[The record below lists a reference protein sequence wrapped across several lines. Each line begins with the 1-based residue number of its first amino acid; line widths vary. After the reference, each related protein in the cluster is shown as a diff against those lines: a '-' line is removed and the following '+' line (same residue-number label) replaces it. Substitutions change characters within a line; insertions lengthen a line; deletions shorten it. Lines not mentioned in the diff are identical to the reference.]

1 MRTEDAIDKLCDI
14 APIIADIGEKAK
26 NDQEFK
32 DFMAGYNKAKDN
44 RMFVLR
50 VLPILVKHYKE
61 DAYAILSIWT
71 EKPIDEIKEQSLGV
85 TIKEMKAIFEDE
97 DIRAFFSS
105 FSEPKKTAAE

>member
-1 MRTEDAIDKLCDI
+1 MRTDDAIDKLCDI

-32 DFMAGYNKAKDN
+32 EFMAGYNKAKDN
-44 RMFVLR
+44 RMFMLR
-50 VLPILVKHYKE
+50 VLPVLVKNYKE
-61 DAYAILSIWT
+61 DMYSILSIWT

>member
-1 MRTEDAIDKLCDI
+1 MRTDDAIDRLCDI

-32 DFMAGYNKAKDN
+32 DFLASYNKSRDN

-50 VLPILVKHYKE
+50 VLPVLVKNYRE
-61 DAYAILSIWT
+61 DIYSILSIWT
-71 EKPIDEIKEQSLGV
+71 DKPVEEIKEQSIGATV
-85 TIKEMKAIFEDE
+85 KELKEIFEDE

>member
-32 DFMAGYNKAKDN
+32 EFMVSYNKAKDN

-50 VLPILVKHYKE
+50 VLPVLVKNYKE
-61 DAYAILSIWT
+61 DMYSILSIWT
-71 EKPIDEIKEQSLGV
+71 EKSIDEIKEQSLGV

-97 DIRAFFSS
+97 DIRAFFSL

>member
-44 RMFVLR
+44 RTFVLR
-50 VLPILVKHYKE
+50 VLPVLVKHYKE

-71 EKPIDEIKEQSLGV
+71 EKSVAEIKEQSLGV

-97 DIRAFFSS
+97 DVRAFFSS

>member
-32 DFMAGYNKAKDN
+32 DFLAGYNKDKDN
-44 RMFVLR
+44 RTFVLR
-50 VLPILVKHYKE
+50 VLPVLVKNYKE
-61 DAYAILSIWT
+61 DMYSILSIWT
-71 EKPIDEIKEQSLGV
+71 EKPIEEIKEQSLGV
-85 TIKEMKAIFEDE
+85 TIKEMKAILEDE

>member
-1 MRTEDAIDKLCDI
+1 MRTDDAIDKLCDI

-32 DFMAGYNKAKDN
+32 DFLASYNKSRDN

-50 VLPILVKHYKE
+50 VLPVLVKNYKE
-61 DAYAILSIWT
+61 DMYSILSIWT

>member
-32 DFMAGYNKAKDN
+32 DFLASYNKSRDN

-50 VLPILVKHYKE
+50 VLPVLVKNYKE
-61 DAYAILSIWT
+61 DMYSILSIWT

-105 FSEPKKTAAE
+105 SSEPKKTAAE

>member
-32 DFMAGYNKAKDN
+32 DFMSGYNKAKDN

-50 VLPILVKHYKE
+50 VLPILIKHYKE

-105 FSEPKKTAAE
+105 SSEPKKTAAE

>member
-1 MRTEDAIDKLCDI
+1 MRTDVAIDKLCDI

-32 DFMAGYNKAKDN
+32 DFMANYNKAKDN

-50 VLPILVKHYKE
+50 VLPVLVKNYKE
-61 DAYAILSIWT
+61 DMYSILSIWT

-105 FSEPKKTAAE
+105 SSEPKKTAAE

>member
-32 DFMAGYNKAKDN
+32 NFMAGYNKAKDN

-50 VLPILVKHYKE
+50 VLPVLVKNYKE
-61 DAYAILSIWT
+61 DMYSILSIWT
-71 EKPIDEIKEQSLGV
+71 EKPIDEIKEQPLGV
-85 TIKEMKAIFEDE
+85 TIKEMKAIFDDE

>member
-14 APIIADIGEKAK
+14 APIIADIGDKAK

-32 DFMAGYNKAKDN
+32 DFMAGYSKAKDN
-44 RMFVLR
+44 RTFVLR
-50 VLPILVKHYKE
+50 VLPVLVKNYKE
-61 DAYAILSIWT
+61 DMYSILSIWT
-71 EKPIDEIKEQSLGV
+71 EKSIDEIKEQSLGV
-85 TIKEMKAIFEDE
+85 TIKELKAIFEDE

>member
-14 APIIADIGEKAK
+14 AAIIADIGEKAK

-32 DFMAGYNKAKDN
+32 DFMSGYNKAKDN
-44 RMFVLR
+44 RMFMLR
-50 VLPILVKHYKE
+50 VLPVLVKNYKE
-61 DAYAILSIWT
+61 DIYSILSIWT
-71 EKPIDEIKEQSLGV
+71 DKPIEEIKEQSIGATV
-85 TIKEMKAIFEDE
+85 KELKAIFEDE

>member
-32 DFMAGYNKAKDN
+32 DFMAGYNKSRDN

-50 VLPILVKHYKE
+50 VLPVLVKNYRE
-61 DAYAILSIWT
+61 DIYSILSIWT

>member
-1 MRTEDAIDKLCDI
+1 MRTDDAIDKLCDI

-32 DFMAGYNKAKDN
+32 DFLASYNKSRDN

-50 VLPILVKHYKE
+50 VLPVLVKNYRE
-61 DAYAILSIWT
+61 DMYSILSIWT

>member
-32 DFMAGYNKAKDN
+32 DFLAGYNKAKDN

-50 VLPILVKHYKE
+50 VLPVLVKHYKE

-85 TIKEMKAIFEDE
+85 TINEMKAIFEDE

-105 FSEPKKTAAE
+105 FSEPKKTAEE